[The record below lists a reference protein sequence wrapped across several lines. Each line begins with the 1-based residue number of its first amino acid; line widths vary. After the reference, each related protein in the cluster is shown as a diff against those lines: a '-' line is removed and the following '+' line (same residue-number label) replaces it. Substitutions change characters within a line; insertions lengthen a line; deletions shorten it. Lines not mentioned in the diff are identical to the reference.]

1 MSSTGVPDILA
12 RIVEVERDVVA
23 RARKQFS
30 VADLRSAPRYAR
42 ARRSLHAALLK
53 GAPAVIAECKRQ
65 SPSKGVLRDPYHPV
79 EIARGYEAA
88 GAAALSVLTN
98 ADFFGGKL
106 ADLEAVRDAVELP
119 LLRKDFVIEAY
130 QLEEARAAGADA
142 ALLIASVLDR
152 AELVDLTQAA
162 HEIGLEILVEIH
174 AAEELEPALACG
186 ARLVGINNRNL
197 HTFVTDLA
205 TTEQLAPA
213 IPEDR
218 LVVAESGLHSAADF
232 HRLTRAGAGAFLVG
246 EAFMTAPVPGDR
258 LAELLKEVSTS
269 ASA

>member
-1 MSSTGVPDILA
+1 MSRTGVPDILA
-12 RIVEVERDVVA
+12 RIVEVEREVVA
-23 RARKQFS
+23 RSRKRLS
-30 VADLRSAPRYAR
+30 VADLRAAPRYGAD
-42 ARRSLHAALLK
+42 RRSLEAALRRS
-53 GAPAVIAECKRQ
+53 APAVIAECKRQ

-98 ADFFGGKL
+98 EDFFGGKL
-106 ADLEAVRDAVELP
+106 ADLEAVRDAVEIP
-119 LLRKDFVIEAY
+119 LLRKDFVIDAY

-142 ALLIASVLDR
+142 ALLIASVLD
-152 AELVDLTQAA
+152 AQELIDLAQAA
-162 HEIGLEILVEIH
+162 AEIGLEVLVEIH
-174 AAEELEPALACG
+174 AQEELEPALASG
-186 ARLVGINNRNL
+186 AMLIGINNRNL

-213 IPEDR
+213 IPADR
-218 LVVAESGLHSAADF
+218 LVVTESGLHVGADF

-258 LAELLKEVSTS
+258 LAELLAEVAAPVS
-269 ASA
+269 A

>member
-1 MSSTGVPDILA
+1 MNSAGVPDILA

-30 VADLRSAPRYAR
+30 VSDLRSAPRYAR
-42 ARRSLHAALLK
+42 ARRSLHAALRK

-106 ADLEAVRDAVELP
+106 ADLEAVRDAVDLP

-162 HEIGLEILVEIH
+162 HEIGLEVLVEIH

-205 TTEQLAPA
+205 TTEQLAPE

-218 LVVAESGLHSAADF
+218 LVVAESGLHAAADF
-232 HRLTRAGAGAFLVG
+232 HRLSRAGAGAFLVG

-258 LAELLKEVSTS
+258 LAELLKEVSASES
-269 ASA
+269 A